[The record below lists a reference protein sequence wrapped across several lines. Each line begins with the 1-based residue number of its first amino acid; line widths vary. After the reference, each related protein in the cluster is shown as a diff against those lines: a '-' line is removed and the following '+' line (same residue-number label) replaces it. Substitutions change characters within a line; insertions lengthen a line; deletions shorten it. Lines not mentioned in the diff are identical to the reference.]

1 MANKLNYAMWTI
13 LLASFLGTTLTVKP
27 PPTFTIKPTTSTP
40 STISSTTIAATTPTS
55 ANQLISSQLCS
66 IVNGVK
72 TTIGIIALVM
82 FLIGGVLYAIAH
94 FLPSAGQVKGSLQGW
109 AMGMIIGGIVGLI
122 LVIIAPYIIGQV
134 VAFGGNSI
142 SATSC

>member
-13 LLASFLGTTLTVKP
+13 LLTSFLGTALMAQ
-27 PPTFTIKPTTSTP
+27 TTTMP
-40 STISSTTIAATTPTS
+40 
-55 ANQLISSQLCS
+55 ANQLLSSQLCG
-66 IVNGVK
+66 IVNGVR
-72 TTIGIIALVM
+72 TIIGIIALVM

-94 FLPSAGQVKGSLQGW
+94 FLPSAGQIKGSLQGW